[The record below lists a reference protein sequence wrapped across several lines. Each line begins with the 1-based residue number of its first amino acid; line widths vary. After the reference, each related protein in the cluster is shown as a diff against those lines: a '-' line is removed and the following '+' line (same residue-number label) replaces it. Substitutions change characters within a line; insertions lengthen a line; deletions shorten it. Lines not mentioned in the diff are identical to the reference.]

1 MIRMIS
7 EAITKWLELEGAV
20 SSNERTLIQYAAYS
34 FLFGLLPVGIVLV
47 LGMCFGMIREGI
59 ILIIPFML
67 LRKFSGG
74 FHLKSS
80 GLCLV
85 VTTGVL
91 ALSMGLTKYIAYTE
105 KTGMLSICVFL
116 SVLGLCIFS
125 PIENQARKLT
135 GKERSVFRMI
145 ARILAILSLALY
157 VLLLHN
163 GSTRYVTAFGVGII
177 LVGLLQTPCIVC
189 RCFHYPS
196 SEIRATE
203 TAR

>member
-1 MIRMIS
+1 MIRIIS

-20 SSNERTLIQYAAYS
+20 SSNERMLFQYAAYS
-34 FLFGLLPVGIVLV
+34 FLFGLMPIGIVLV

-85 VTTGVL
+85 GTTGVL

-105 KTGMLSICVFL
+105 KTGMLSICVIF
-116 SVLGLCIFS
+116 SVLSLCIFS

-135 GKERSVFRMI
+135 GKERRIFRMM
-145 ARILAILSLALY
+145 ARILAILSLVQY
-157 VLLLHN
+157 VLFLHN
-163 GSTRYVTAFGVGII
+163 ESARYISSFGVGIL
-177 LVGLLQTPCIVC
+177 LVSLLQLPCIIG
-189 RCFHYPS
+189 HYLH
-196 SEIRATE
+196 RT
-203 TAR
+203 